1 MIYKRT
7 KRLADGTT
15 KEYPAYWYRFK
26 WNGRLIRVNTKQ
38 PNKQAAAQLEAQ
50 HRTQLAKGEAGIRDR
65 SKVPTLKE
73 YEAQFMGHIEVRCKE
88 KPRTVTFYREKMA
101 NMVKFAPLGSAKI
114 DRIDESL
121 IEKYVQARSKE
132 VMPATVNRHL
142 ATLRRALRLAQEW
155 KLVDRVPRIRL
166 LPGERNREFVL
177 SHDQEPKYL
186 EATPL
191 LLRDAAIM
199 ILDTGLRVGEAIGL
213 QWPDVHLE
221 PVGAAK
227 FGYVHVCK
235 GKSRNAQRNVSLTA
249 RVKAMLAERRA
260 EAINEWVFPGEREG
274 RAIVGTSLSHQ
285 HKRVRDKLKLPGD
298 FVIHSLRHTM
308 LTRLGE
314 AGVDAFTIMKIAG
327 HSSITVSQRYVHP
340 TSEAMERAF
349 EKLEAF
355 NSGAN
360 GKGGHTE
367 GTPNQEAEKDAA

>member
-1 MIYKRT
+1 MIFKRT
-7 KRLADGTT
+7 KRLANGTT

-26 WNGRLIRVNTKQ
+26 WNGRLVRVNTKQ
-38 PNKQAAAQLEAQ
+38 PNKQAAAQLESQ

-65 SKVPTLKE
+65 SKIPTLKE
-73 YEAQFMGHIEVRCKE
+73 YEPQFMGHIEVRCAE
-88 KPRTVTFYREKMA
+88 KPRTVTYYREKMA
-101 NMVKFAPLGSAKI
+101 NMVKFPPLGSAKL

-155 KLVDRVPRIRL
+155 NVIDRVPRIRM

-177 SHDQEPKYL
+177 SHGNEPSYL
-186 EATPL
+186 EATPSP
-191 LLRDAAIM
+191 LRDAAVL

-213 QWPDVHLE
+213 RWPDVHLE

-235 GKSRNAQRNVSLTA
+235 SKSRNAQRNVSLTA
-249 RVKAMLAERRA
+249 RAKAMLAERKA
-260 EAINEWVFPGEREG
+260 GTVSEWVFPGEREG

-285 HKRVRDKLKLPGD
+285 HKRVRDKLNLPGD
-298 FVIHSLRHTM
+298 FVIHWLRHTM

-314 AGVDAFTIMKIAG
+314 AGVDAFTIMRIAG
-327 HSSITVSQRYVHP
+327 HSSVTVSQRYVHP
-340 TSEAMERAF
+340 SSEAMERAF
-349 EKLEAF
+349 ERLEAF
-355 NSGAN
+355 NLSSGK
-360 GKGGHTE
+360 KGGHTE
-367 GTPNQEAEKDAA
+367 GTPIPEVEKDAA